1 MQRHTLDRPRCCH
14 SALLVIYEMF
24 VFACAGFVVM
34 IDEEIPPP
42 PSHCH
47 SSPLPVQLE
56 PPLATFVLL
65 VSTVVL
71 VENHLLRTILALQPS
86 FHLCPMTLAAVVV
99 AALILDFDT
108 IGGDGDD
115 DGIDRVAVGSVDSG
129 WSMRLLPPVDDVQ
142 PH

>member
-1 MQRHTLDRPRCCH
+1 M
-14 SALLVIYEMF
+14 
-24 VFACAGFVVM
+24 
-34 IDEEIPPP
+34 
-42 PSHCH
+42 
-47 SSPLPVQLE
+47 
-56 PPLATFVLL
+56 
-65 VSTVVL
+65 STVVL

>member
-1 MQRHTLDRPRCCH
+1 
-14 SALLVIYEMF
+14 MF

-47 SSPLPVQLE
+47 SSPLSVQLE
-56 PPLATFVLL
+56 PPLATLVLL

-108 IGGDGDD
+108 IDGDDD
-115 DGIDRVAVGSVDSG
+115 DGIDPVAVGSVDSG

>member
-1 MQRHTLDRPRCCH
+1 M
-14 SALLVIYEMF
+14 IYETF

-56 PPLATFVLL
+56 PPLATLALL

-86 FHLCPMTLAAVVV
+86 SHPCPMPLAAVVV

-108 IGGDGDD
+108 IDGDD